1 MNKPVIDRPEIQEM
15 LAQLKSLDREG
26 WCGIT
31 DGSFDDEPNSSV
43 ELTIQYAMNY
53 ILSEIVINKWS
64 DTLLVIVKR

>member
-1 MNKPVIDRPEIQEM
+1 MNKPVIDRPEIQEI

-53 ILSEIVINKWS
+53 ILSEIVINK
-64 DTLLVIVKR
+64 

>member
-1 MNKPVIDRPEIQEM
+1 MPQHMNKPVIDRPEIQEI

-53 ILSEIVINKWS
+53 ILSEIVIDK
-64 DTLLVIVKR
+64 

>member
-1 MNKPVIDRPEIQEM
+1 MNKPVIDRPEIQEL

-53 ILSEIVINKWS
+53 ILSDIVINK
-64 DTLLVIVKR
+64 

>member
-1 MNKPVIDRPEIQEM
+1 MNKPVIDRPEIQDI

-26 WCGIT
+26 WCCMT

-53 ILSEIVINKWS
+53 ILSDIVINK
-64 DTLLVIVKR
+64 

>member
-1 MNKPVIDRPEIQEM
+1 MNKQVVDRPEIQEI

-53 ILSEIVINKWS
+53 ILSEIVIDK
-64 DTLLVIVKR
+64 

>member
-1 MNKPVIDRPEIQEM
+1 MNKPVIDRHEIQEL

-53 ILSEIVINKWS
+53 ILSDIVINK
-64 DTLLVIVKR
+64 

>member
-1 MNKPVIDRPEIQEM
+1 MNKPVIDRPEIQEL

-53 ILSEIVINKWS
+53 ILSEIVINK
-64 DTLLVIVKR
+64 

>member
-1 MNKPVIDRPEIQEM
+1 MNKPVIDRPEIQGI

-53 ILSEIVINKWS
+53 ILSDIVINK
-64 DTLLVIVKR
+64 

>member
-1 MNKPVIDRPEIQEM
+1 MNKPVIDRPEIQEI

-53 ILSEIVINKWS
+53 ILSEIVIDK
-64 DTLLVIVKR
+64 